1 MRWWGIL
8 ITILYALVLVLI
20 YSFGMDLLSGGG
32 FSDRDY
38 GFVIWLASAIALPLV
53 CQIALLAVTVD
64 ASRKWLRKRRH
75 ISVSIMSV
83 AIALGLLTAGVM
95 FALWAVIAGDDAFNF
110 LDNCKWCEANS
121 VPVVILITV
130 LPTIVFWGIWT
141 LIFQRFYRKRDDQ
154 AMPLFRWLYG
164 GSVLELLIVVPSHVL
179 VRSRGDCSAPILSA
193 YGIATGLA
201 VMLLAFG
208 PGVIYLYLKQLDK
221 YEEPGTA

>member
-20 YSFGMDLLSGGG
+20 YSFGMDLLTGGDFYDSDNG
-32 FSDRDY
+32 FA
-38 GFVIWLASAIALPLV
+38 IWLSSAIALPLV

-64 ASRKWLRKRRH
+64 GKRKWLRKRRH

-83 AIALGLLTAGVM
+83 AIAFGLLTAGVM

-110 LDNCKWCEANS
+110 LDNCTWCDNHV
-121 VPVVILITV
+121 VPVVVLITV
-130 LPTIVFWGIWT
+130 LPTLVFWGVWT
-141 LIFQRFYRKRDDQ
+141 LIFRRFYGKRDEQ

-208 PGVIYLYLKQLDK
+208 PGVIYLYLRQLNK
-221 YEEPGTA
+221 YEEPVAN

>member
-20 YSFGMDLLSGGG
+20 YSLGMDLLTDGDFSSSDSG
-32 FSDRDY
+32 Y
-38 GFVIWLASAIALPLV
+38 VIWLASAIALPLL

-64 ASRKWLRKRRH
+64 ARRKWLRKRRH
-75 ISVSIMSV
+75 IAVSIASI

-95 FALWAVIAGDDAFNF
+95 FALWAVIAGDNAFDF
-110 LDNCKWCEANS
+110 LDNCNWCTEHN
-121 VPVVILITV
+121 VQIIVLITV
-130 LPTIVFWGIWT
+130 LPTLVFWGIWT
-141 LIFQRFYRKRDDQ
+141 LIFRRYFGKRDDQ

-164 GSVLELLIVVPSHVL
+164 GSVLELLIVVPCHVL
-179 VRSRGDCSAPILSA
+179 VRSRGDCSAPILTG

-208 PGVIYLYLKQLDK
+208 PGVIYLYLSQMDK
-221 YEEPGTA
+221 YEEPGPD